1 MNLTNSE
8 RVAKVLVNL
17 ASNPGLIPSYL
28 KHNVFRHPL
37 PIDLGLPW
45 WSYKAIEYV
54 NTIVEG
60 KRIFEYGT
68 GGSTILFSKKAK
80 SIMSVEDD
88 RKWMNVVQSR
98 LSDLGIK
105 NVEVIYE
112 AFDFEHSQN
121 FEESRYLKT
130 VDKQEFD
137 IIIIDGQDWS
147 FEERVKCFKYVEPRM
162 KPGQYIIVD
171 DFWRYLQL
179 KKNNRAKSVKVFESV
194 GPGRLGVTSTA
205 IFSY

>member
-1 MNLTNSE
+1 MNLTNPE
-8 RVAKVLVNL
+8 RIARVFTNLV
-17 ASNPGLIPSYL
+17 SNPSLIPRYL
-28 KHNVFRHPL
+28 RHNVFNHTL

-54 NTIVEG
+54 NTIVQG

-80 SIMSVEDD
+80 NILSVEDD
-88 RKWMNVVQSR
+88 QKWMNVVKTR
-98 LSDLGIK
+98 LTKLNIN
-105 NVEVIYE
+105 NVEVVYAPFNFE
-112 AFDFEHSQN
+112 QPRDFENS
-121 FEESRYLKT
+121 SYLKA
-130 VDKQEFD
+130 VDKGDFD

-147 FEERVKCFKYVEPRM
+147 FKERVKCFKYVEPRM

-171 DFWRYLQL
+171 DFWRYAQL
-179 KKNNRAKSVKVFESV
+179 TEVTTARNVKIFESV
-194 GPGRLGVTSTA
+194 GPGRYGVTSTA